1 MFLQFPFFES
11 WFCTLSTGHIDGSLF
26 VHQILWVL
34 LMVSID
40 HNDMTH
46 KHKLKIKKN
55 GQAQI
60 SFISED
66 KAKYKMGISW

>member
-26 VHQILWVL
+26 VHQVLWVL

-40 HNDMTH
+40 HNDMTS
-46 KHKLKIKKN
+46 KNKPKIKKN

-66 KAKYKMGISW
+66 KDKYKMGSSW